1 MKGLTYAIEAARALY
16 QARTDWQHPLH
27 LIHAVT
33 ARCNARCGFCA
44 WNPDFYPGNT
54 DLDTDDVR
62 RLYRDA
68 REAGF
73 LSLSMW
79 GGEPLV
85 RKDIGELARYAK
97 ELGFATSMVTNG
109 ALLERKMDEV
119 MPWIDRVAISVDH
132 PSSQH
137 DVMRKIPGLFARI
150 ERATA
155 ACRERYPAK
164 KIAFNYT
171 LMKNNA
177 DLGSITRMAEL
188 AEGLDVSV
196 VFNAMRTEVAASD
209 AEGVDLA
216 QYAPSREQIVRAFE
230 HVRAL
235 KRRGLPVVNS
245 YTHLE
250 EMAAY
255 PPRYRCHWPKLMLP
269 VEANGDVV
277 DCMHWGTRPIGN
289 VRDTSLAEL
298 LRHPRLRELAGPAG
312 ERCHECVSLHRV
324 EISKVWEGRLEPLV
338 SWGRNML

>member
-1 MKGLTYAIEAARALY
+1 MKRWVDLLEGAQALY
-16 QARTDWQHPLH
+16 RARTDWSHPLH

-44 WNPDFYPGNT
+44 WNPDFYQGND
-54 DLDTDDVR
+54 DLDTEEVR
-62 RLYRDA
+62 ALYRDA

-79 GGEPLV
+79 GGEPLI
-85 RKDIGELARYAK
+85 RKDIGELARWAK

-132 PSSQH
+132 PSAEH
-137 DVMRKIPGLFARI
+137 DAMRKIPGLFAKI
-150 ERATA
+150 ESATIA
-155 ACRERYPAK
+155 SRERYPKK

-171 LMKNNA
+171 LQRTNCDPATIAGMA
-177 DLGSITRMAEL
+177 WLARSLG
-188 AEGLDVSV
+188 VSV
-196 VFNAMRTEVAASD
+196 VFNAMRTEAAASS
-209 AEGVDLA
+209 EGADIG
-216 QYAPSREQIVRAFE
+216 QYAPSVEQIVRAFQE
-230 HVRAL
+230 VRDL
-235 KRRGLPVVNS
+235 KKRGLPIVNS

-250 EMAAY
+250 QMVAY
-255 PPRYRCHWPKLMLP
+255 PPRYRCHWPKIMLP

-289 VRDTSLAEL
+289 VRRTPFREL
-298 LRHPRLRELAGPAG
+298 LEHPRLRELAGPAG

-338 SWGRNML
+338 SWGRSML